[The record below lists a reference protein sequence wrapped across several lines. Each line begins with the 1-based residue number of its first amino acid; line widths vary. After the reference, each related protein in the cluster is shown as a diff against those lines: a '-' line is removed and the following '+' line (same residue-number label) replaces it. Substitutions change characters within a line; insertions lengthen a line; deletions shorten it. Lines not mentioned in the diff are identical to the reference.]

1 MGNGQSSDKN
11 LNIVEEELLDD
22 YEETVEE
29 LGYFENDC
37 PII

>member
-1 MGNGQSSDKN
+1 LGNGQSNDKN
-11 LNIVEEELLDD
+11 LNIVEKELLDD

-29 LGYFENDC
+29 LGYFENGC